1 MRVFP
6 KACAGKS
13 GGVDVKYRSEIDGL
27 RAVAVAPVVLFH
39 AGVSGLGGG
48 FVGVDVFFVIS
59 GFLITSLIIHEQAA
73 GTFTLA
79 SFYERRARRILPALF
94 LVVLACLPF
103 AYLWML
109 PEDMHA
115 FSATVLSVVLFAS
128 NFVFYMQSG
137 YFDQAAELKPLLH
150 TWSLAV
156 EEQFYILFPLLL
168 IALHR
173 YGRRIILLSFVSL
186 FFASLFLAQAGGNF
200 EPRHSLHDA
209 GWSWNN
215 QPSWGFY
222 LLPARAW
229 ELLLGSII
237 AFWQFHHTPS
247 RLLTNRIVAETGG
260 IAGLVLILYAILA
273 FDKTTPFPSVY
284 TLVPTV
290 GTALVIVFAREGT
303 IVHRLLSLRVMVGL
317 GLISYSLYL
326 WHYPLFAFA
335 RIWSLDAPGL
345 PVFLALT
352 AVSLVLAYLTWRCV
366 EQPFR
371 NRTVIELRTMAYS
384 SAIAACLLALFF
396 SADRFTKGFQYRFP
410 KGEFLTFNQ
419 EVFKN
424 SCRRDKSGDWS
435 AACRYGTGEPDVAI
449 IGDSHARSLVRHLGH
464 ALGQRGT
471 AVLDMHV
478 AGCAPVR
485 NFLRLYTGDRC
496 RRQDDAFDYL
506 KQAQH
511 LKYVVIATRWA
522 TKFEVTRFDN
532 EEGGAELGDPTILFP
547 DKDRMEHPIS
557 LADALK
563 ASVHEL
569 LDDGRTVIIV
579 YPIPEVGW
587 DVPNYMA
594 KLKRRDALKDDIT
607 TSYAVFRKR
616 NQQSIAALDAIGQHP
631 NLHRVHPSK
640 RFCNVQREGR
650 CMGSIGLKALYGDTN
665 HPSHQGAAMV
675 VEEIVAKLPFVN
687 GRLARH
693 PEPASDTTRGGRTA
707 GTPK

>member
-1 MRVFP
+1 MVRSEV
-6 KACAGKS
+6 
-13 GGVDVKYRSEIDGL
+13 GGVNVQYRSEIDGL

-39 AGVSGLGGG
+39 AGVSGIGGG

-59 GFLITSLIIHEQAA
+59 GFLITSLILHEQAA
-73 GTFTLA
+73 GTFSLK

-94 LVVLACLPF
+94 LVVIACLPF
-103 AYLWML
+103 AYMWML

-115 FSATVLSVVLFAS
+115 FSATVLSIGLFAS

-168 IALHR
+168 LLLHR
-173 YGRRIILLSFVSL
+173 YGRRIIFLSFVLL
-186 FFASLFLAQAGGNF
+186 FFTSLFLAQAGGNF

-209 GWSWNN
+209 GWSWYN

-229 ELLLGSII
+229 ELLLGAII
-237 AFWQFHHTPS
+237 AFWQFHHSPP
-247 RLLTNRIVAETGG
+247 RLLTNPVVAETGG

-290 GTALVIVFAREGT
+290 GTAMVIVFARDGT
-303 IVHRLLSLRVMVGL
+303 IIHRLLSLRVMVGL

-352 AVSLVLAYLTWRCV
+352 AVSLVLAYLTWRWV

-371 NRTVIELRTMAYS
+371 NRNAIELRTVVYS
-384 SAIAACLLALFF
+384 SAVAASLLAIFF

-410 KGEFLTFNQ
+410 KGEFLTFNREIFQ
-419 EVFKN
+419 N
-424 SCRRDKSGDWS
+424 RCRRDKSEDWS
-435 AACRYGTGEPDVAI
+435 AACRYGKGEPDVAI

-464 ALGQRGT
+464 ALGQKGT

-506 KQAQH
+506 RQADH
-511 LKYVVIATRWA
+511 IKNVVIVTRWA
-522 TKFEVTRFDN
+522 TKFEITRFDN
-532 EEGGAELGDPTILFP
+532 EEGGLELGDPTILFP
-547 DKDRMEHPIS
+547 NKDRMEHPIS

-563 ASVHEL
+563 ASVREL
-569 LDDGRTVIIV
+569 LDDGKLVIIV
-579 YPIPEVGW
+579 YPIPEAGW

-594 KLKRRDALKDDIT
+594 KLKRRGVLNDDIT

-616 NQQSIAALDAIGQHP
+616 NRQAVAALDTIGEHP
-631 NLHRVHPSK
+631 NLHRVYPST
-640 RFCNVQREGR
+640 RFCNTLREGR
-650 CMGSIGLKALYGDTN
+650 CMASIEMKALYGDTN
-665 HPSHQGAAMV
+665 HLSHQGAAMV
-675 VEEIVAKLPFVN
+675 VEDIVAKMAFAN
-687 GRLARH
+687 DRLARR
-693 PEPASDTTRGGRTA
+693 PAPVSDTARREPTA